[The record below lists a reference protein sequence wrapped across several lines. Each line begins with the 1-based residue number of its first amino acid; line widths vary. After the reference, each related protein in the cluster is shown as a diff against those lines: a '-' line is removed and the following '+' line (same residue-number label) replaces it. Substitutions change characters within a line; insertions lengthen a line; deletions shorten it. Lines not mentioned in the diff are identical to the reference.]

1 MNVEILE
8 TILDADEEMM
18 TRIHETA
25 DIPWF
30 DPNYTSQIDRLTAV
44 VFMRFAEADTM
55 KWREVESLVDQMV
68 SRLSNEPL

>member
-30 DPNYTSQIDRLTAV
+30 DQNYTAQVDRLVAV
-44 VFMRFAEADTM
+44 VFMRFAEADEM

-68 SRLSNEPL
+68 SRLSNESL